1 MWNQKTDENNNLNPV
16 ILLFIDGVGIGKR
29 DSECNPFFK
38 YNFNT
43 FTEFFGAVPSL
54 DYPIIKIKN
63 GFIFPVDARMGVEG
77 FPQSGTGQT
86 SIFCGI
92 NAPLFVGKHF
102 GPYPYSTLIPVIKE
116 KNIFLEFIQRNKKA
130 FFINAYP
137 QVFFDYIN
145 SGKSRLSV
153 TSLSSRLSGLRFNS
167 VSDVRQ
173 GRAITA
179 EITNE
184 RWNTKLGYNLPI
196 LKPSTAAKRLL
207 RVASRNDLVVYEYFL
222 TDHLGHGRYEGNIE
236 KTLSILDEFL
246 FTIFTKADPEKY
258 TILLCSDH
266 GNFEDLSIKTHTL
279 NPSLTIS
286 YGMHASYLFQRI
298 KDLSDIKDS
307 LLEIQS
313 NI

>member
-1 MWNQKTDENNNLNPV
+1 MNPV
-16 ILLFIDGVGIGKR
+16 ILLFIDGVGIGKK
-29 DSECNPFFK
+29 DSEYNPFFK
-38 YNFNT
+38 YKFKT

-54 DYPIIKIKN
+54 DNPIIKRKN

-92 NAPLFVGKHF
+92 NAPQFVGKHF

-116 KNIFLEFIQRNKKA
+116 QNIFIEFMRRNKKV
-130 FFINAYP
+130 FFMNAYP
-137 QVFFDYIN
+137 KVFFDYID

-153 TSLSSRLSGLRFNS
+153 TSLSSSSSGLRFNS
-167 VSDVRQ
+167 ISDVQ
-173 GRAITA
+173 EGRALTA

-184 RWNTKLGYNLPI
+184 RWNSKLGYNLPV
-196 LKPSTAAKRLL
+196 LKPSEAAKRLL
-207 RVASRNDLVVYEYFL
+207 KIASVNNLIVYEYFL

-236 KTLSILDEFL
+236 KTLDILDEFL
-246 FTIFTKADPEKY
+246 FTIFTETDPEEY

-266 GNFEDLSIKTHTL
+266 GNFEDLSVKTHTL
-279 NPSLTIS
+279 NPSLSIS
-286 YGMHASYLFQRI
+286 YGMHASLLFDRI
-298 KDLSDIKDS
+298 KNLSDIKDS

-313 NI
+313 II

>member
-1 MWNQKTDENNNLNPV
+1 LNQKTDEIINVNPV
-16 ILLFIDGVGIGKR
+16 ILLFIDGVGIGKK
-29 DSECNPFFK
+29 DSEFNPFFK
-38 YNFNT
+38 YDFRT
-43 FTEFFGAVPSL
+43 FAELFGAVPSL
-54 DYPIIKIKN
+54 NNPIIKIKN
-63 GFIFPVDARMGVEG
+63 GFIFPVDARMGIEG

-92 NAPLFVGKHF
+92 NAPEFVGKHF

-116 KNIFLEFIQRNKKA
+116 KNIFIEFIRRNKTV
-130 FFINAYP
+130 FFMNAYP
-137 QVFFDYIN
+137 KVFFDYIN

-153 TSLSSRLSGLRFNS
+153 TSLSSSLSELKFNS
-167 VSDVRQ
+167 VSDIRQ

-184 RWNTKLGYNLPI
+184 RWNSKLGYKLPI
-196 LKPSTAAKRLL
+196 LKPSVAAKRLL
-207 RVASRNDLVVYEYFL
+207 RAASRNDLVVYEYFL
-222 TDHLGHGRYEGNIE
+222 TDHLGHGRYEGNLE
-236 KTLSILDEFL
+236 KTLNILDEFL
-246 FTIFTKADPEKY
+246 LTIFTEADPNKY

-279 NPSLTIS
+279 NPALTIS
-286 YGMHASYLFQRI
+286 YGKNASYLFQRI

-313 NI
+313 II